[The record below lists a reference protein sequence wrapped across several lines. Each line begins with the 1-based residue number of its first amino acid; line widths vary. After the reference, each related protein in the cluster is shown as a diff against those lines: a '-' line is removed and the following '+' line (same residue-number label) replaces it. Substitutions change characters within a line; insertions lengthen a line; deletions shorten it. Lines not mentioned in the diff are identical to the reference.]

1 MRVDHSGEQWTVS
14 LMQKLKQSW
23 LFAPELRRVVIT
35 LWQSQGQT
43 NPDQSESQSV
53 SQWTAGSPGQAGL
66 QDVGLLRHLIHCQLF
81 IGKL

>member
-1 MRVDHSGEQWTVS
+1 MI
-14 LMQKLKQSW
+14 
-23 LFAPELRRVVIT
+23 A

-53 SQWTAGSPGQAGL
+53 SEGTAGSPGQAGL